1 VTMPS
6 DTTTERRPHPV
17 AGSAELTVAVVG
29 LGAVGL
35 PTALA
40 LHAAGATVIGVDVD
54 AERLAAI
61 GAGAIDLTGADR
73 TRLAAAQGD
82 PDFGLGTTLSPGVDP
97 DVVLICVPTSIDEHR
112 LPDLAPLTAACAAVV
127 AAARPGQLIVLS
139 STSYTGSTRDLLV
152 EPLRSRGLEV
162 GTDVHVAYSP
172 ERVDPGNA
180 SYPPD
185 AVPRVVGG
193 ATAACTQQAA
203 NVLRLIVSEVH
214 EVATPEIAEMAKL
227 LENTFRAVNIALINE
242 VADAC
247 RELALDPMDVI
258 GAAATKPYGFLPF
271 YPGPGAGGDCI
282 PCDPHYLLWQ
292 AHPFGPGM
300 PVVRTAMDQ
309 LAARPGAVVT
319 RARDLLADRGR
330 PLAGASVLVVG
341 VSYKPAVSDVR
352 HSPAVEIL
360 RRLADAGARVA
371 YTDPRVPGLTLADG
385 SRLASTPAPERGD
398 WDLVLVHTLHPDV
411 DLSWVDGGR
420 APVLDATYRLPA
432 THRVLL

>member
-1 VTMPS
+1 VTMPP
-6 DTTTERRPHPV
+6 DTTTERRPRPL
-17 AGSAELTVAVVG
+17 AGSARLSVAVIG

-40 LHAAGATVIGVDVD
+40 LHAAGATVTGVDVD
-54 AERLAAI
+54 PDRLASI
-61 GAGAIDLTGADR
+61 DAGAVDLTSGDR
-73 TRLAAAQGD
+73 LRLVDAQED
-82 PDFGLGTTLSPGVDP
+82 PDFRLGTALPAGADP

-127 AAARPGQLIVLS
+127 AAARPGQLIMLS

-152 EPLRSRGLEV
+152 EPLRGRGLVV

-193 ATAACTQQAA
+193 ATPACTEQAA
-203 NVLRLIVSEVH
+203 NVLRLIASEVRK
-214 EVATPEIAEMAKL
+214 VAAPEIAEMAKL
-227 LENTFRAVNIALINE
+227 LENTFRAVNIALVNE

-258 GAAATKPYGFLPF
+258 AAAATKPYGFLPF

-300 PVVRTAMDQ
+300 PLVRTAMDQ
-309 LAARPGAVVT
+309 LAARPGAVV
-319 RARDLLADRGR
+319 ARVREVLANRGR
-330 PLAGASVLVVG
+330 ALSGASVLVVG

-385 SRLASTPAPERGD
+385 TRLASTVEPDRGD
-398 WDLVLVHTLHPDV
+398 WDLVLVHTLHPEV

-432 THRVLL
+432 AHRVLL